1 MSCVNC
7 NTDFDSEFCPNCG
20 EKRVVPRINL
30 ISLVNHFYCSFLDM
44 DKGFLFNLK
53 NLTLQPRETVLAYLS
68 GSRRKFLNPISYTII
83 TISIYIILTAL
94 IKEYKSTTLTEELAE
109 RIQNMSKIEEIGYNT
124 GKIIFEQLKFFW
136 ILMTFCLSA
145 FTRLIFKRFNFFEHL
160 AINFFVVGHSTILAI
175 LVKAFY
181 HKEILIFNFLVFIYM
196 TFLIYKIFRNKKEQ
210 AFSITMS
217 IMSVFFAYLMFF
229 TIPLLVILYS

>member
-1 MSCVNC
+1 
-7 NTDFDSEFCPNCG
+7 
-20 EKRVVPRINL
+20 
-30 ISLVNHFYCSFLDM
+30 M